1 VKATGGFMRKLVL
14 VASGLAAVLALGC
27 AAAARP
33 DDGFRLDKWD
43 RWDHDATTILV
54 RFASAVDAA
63 QQVAAA
69 GDEDISK
76 VNGRVDMVRIKDGS
90 DLDAKLA
97 EYRGRSDV
105 LYAEANYIAYAQD
118 LPNAPNDQSYG
129 QQWAYGKIQATAGW
143 TIYPKTYSAHATSA
157 EIAVID
163 TGVQSDHPD
172 LSGQIDTNNAANC
185 INSLSTCSNA
195 SAADDNGHGTHVSG
209 IAAAATNNT
218 TGVAGAAFSSL
229 VMPIKVLTSSGSG
242 TYAAIT
248 NGITWAVVHGA
259 NVISMSLGGSAYSQ
273 TLCDAITNAI
283 SKGVVVVV
291 AAGNSGSSAASYP
304 AACPGSIGV
313 AATDSNDATPGWS
326 NYDSPNVFVSAPGV
340 SVYSTYPTNGY
351 ATLSGTSMATP
362 FVSALAALLLGEDSS
377 RTPAD
382 VKTILA
388 TTSDKVGGGYGSD
401 PYGTCAGCTWSPS
414 YGYGRINMYRALN
427 YAPPPATADFSLGAS
442 PSSRTVITGGSTSY
456 TVSVSG
462 TNGFNGSV
470 NLSLSGLPAGAS
482 GSFSGPASP
491 GSSSTLSVS
500 SGTAAAGTYSF
511 TITGTFGSL
520 SHQTSATLV
529 VQPQGDFTLSTSPTS
544 TSIRR
549 GNSTSYAIAINRV
562 GNFADPVSFSVG
574 GLPSG
579 ASASF
584 NPASTTGTSSTLSI
598 GTSFRAQRGSF
609 YLTITG
615 TAAGGVTRTAQ
626 VTLSIR

>member
-1 VKATGGFMRKLVL
+1 
-14 VASGLAAVLALGC
+14 
-27 AAAARP
+27 
-33 DDGFRLDKWD
+33 
-43 RWDHDATTILV
+43 
-54 RFASAVDAA
+54 
-63 QQVAAA
+63 
-69 GDEDISK
+69 
-76 VNGRVDMVRIKDGS
+76 
-90 DLDAKLA
+90 
-97 EYRGRSDV
+97 
-105 LYAEANYIAYAQD
+105 
-118 LPNAPNDQSYG
+118 
-129 QQWAYGKIQATAGW
+129 
-143 TIYPKTYSAHATSA
+143 
-157 EIAVID
+157 
-163 TGVQSDHPD
+163 
-172 LSGQIDTNNAANC
+172 
-185 INSLSTCSNA
+185 
-195 SAADDNGHGTHVSG
+195 
-209 IAAAATNNT
+209 
-218 TGVAGAAFSSL
+218 
-229 VMPIKVLTSSGSG
+229 
-242 TYAAIT
+242 
-248 NGITWAVVHGA
+248 
-259 NVISMSLGGSAYSQ
+259 
-273 TLCDAITNAI
+273 
-283 SKGVVVVV
+283 
-291 AAGNSGSSAASYP
+291 
-304 AACPGSIGV
+304 
-313 AATDSNDATPGWS
+313 
-326 NYDSPNVFVSAPGV
+326 
-340 SVYSTYPTNGY
+340 
-351 ATLSGTSMATP
+351 
-362 FVSALAALLLGEDSS
+362 
-377 RTPAD
+377 
-382 VKTILA
+382 
-388 TTSDKVGGGYGSD
+388 
-401 PYGTCAGCTWSPS
+401 
-414 YGYGRINMYRALN
+414 
-427 YAPPPATADFSLGAS
+427 
-442 PSSRTVITGGSTSY
+442 VITGGSTSY